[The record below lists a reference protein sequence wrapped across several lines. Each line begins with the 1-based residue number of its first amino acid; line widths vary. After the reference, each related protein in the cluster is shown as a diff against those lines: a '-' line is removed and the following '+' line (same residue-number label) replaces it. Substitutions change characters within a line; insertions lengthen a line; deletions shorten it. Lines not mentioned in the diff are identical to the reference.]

1 MAISRGSL
9 ALVHISLVGPNLLIN
24 IQSLK
29 EQLLYLDP
37 MEVPSVKRM
46 KGGALNRKE
55 GSRKEGL
62 SRSGIKKRKAVDKM
76 AISVFLLR

>member
-55 GSRKEGL
+55 GL